1 MGNRL
6 HEIQH
11 KIKQSIGSAIEY
23 VLFEVQTKLIFTL
36 LILATIFWAS
46 YLPSL
51 KFNYDI
57 ESFFASGD
65 PEVEFYYNHI
75 KTFENENDYVL
86 LGIGNREGI
95 FHQNFLEKLE
105 ALTNELKQFP
115 GVKKVISPSNLYDV
129 IKGPLGSIKIPM
141 IHTKNPK
148 KYENDKK
155 RIYTSANYV
164 NSFFSSDANSVSLL
178 VNKVDKLSRKENDQL
193 LYAINTAITGYK
205 FDEFHVAGRIKT
217 QNYYVTHM
225 QEQMILFG
233 ILAIILFLGSLFLI
247 FKCIKY
253 VLLSFGAVLIS
264 QIWIFG
270 IIGWMGIPLD
280 LMLTILPTLIFVIGT
295 SGSIHLITRFRNEY
309 KLGVSKRAAIK
320 ASIIKTGMPNFL
332 NAFTTAIGFASL
344 AMIPVVTIQRFGV
357 FTALGILIS
366 FFIGL
371 LFIPTALKV
380 MGIEPSKNTLLKKE
394 ESRLSIIDFLVFRKS
409 KIIVGAF
416 ALVVTIGFYYSFSV
430 RINNHF
436 LDDLNKSSSLKQDLD
451 FFEQNFS
458 GIRPLEINISA
469 LNKSSILSYE
479 ALLEMDIVEKYIIN
493 EYKAGFIFS
502 PLSYIKRI
510 NKAIHGGNHNYYK
523 LPDSKS
529 NLNKVLKLSEKQRL
543 WKRFLPVI
551 TGDRV
556 TGRITGRTTD
566 EGSLIFAQRN
576 QKLQKFLNENTSILK
591 FSITG
596 AAQLMDNANTHI
608 AWNLMKG
615 IFLAIVITTLV
626 IGLFTQSW
634 KLAALSLI
642 PNVIPLLL
650 AAGFMGAV
658 GIPLKVS
665 TSLIFTIV
673 YGIAVDDTIHF
684 LNSFRLNRKVYDD
697 TRGAIKQTINEMWK
711 PMLFTSIVLFSGFM
725 IFLLSEFPSIA
736 AFGFLIG
743 GSLIIA
749 FLTDILLMPVLL
761 SKLFKNEISVIEGH
775 IPKIENQQN
784 TKTSKN
790 HIAKIKEDQ
799 SELIEKN
806 GTFKFQYS
814 GKRQRNSMNE
824 NSLGYGENMVLDK

>member
-6 HEIQH
+6 HEIQYN
-11 KIKQSIGSAIEY
+11 IKRSIGSAIEF
-23 VLFEVQTKLIFTL
+23 VLFEVQSKLIFAL
-36 LILATIFWAS
+36 LIIATIFWAS

-51 KFNYDI
+51 RFNYDI

-75 KTFENENDYVL
+75 KAFENENDYVL
-86 LGIGNREGI
+86 VGIRNREGI
-95 FHQNFLEKLE
+95 FHQNFLEKIE
-105 ALTNELKQFP
+105 ILTNELNQFP

-141 IHTKNPK
+141 IHTKNPG
-148 KYENDKK
+148 KYENDKR
-155 RIYTSANYV
+155 RIYASADYV

-178 VNKVDKLSRKENDQL
+178 VKIGDKLSRKENDQL
-193 LYAINTAITGYK
+193 LYAIDAAISYYE

-233 ILAIILFLGSLFLI
+233 ILAIALFLGSLFLI

-253 VLLSFGAVLIS
+253 VLLSFTAVLIS

-270 IIGWMGIPLD
+270 IIGWVGIPLD

-380 MGIEPSKNTLLKKE
+380 MGIEPSKNTVLKKE
-394 ESRLSIIDFLVFRKS
+394 ESRLNIIDFLVFRKS

-416 ALVVTIGFYYSFSV
+416 ALIVTIGFYYSFSV

-436 LDDLNKSSSLKQDLD
+436 LDDLDKSSSLKQDLD

-469 LNKSSILSYE
+469 VNKSSILSYE
-479 ALLEMDIVEKYIIN
+479 ALLEMDIVEKYIKQ

-502 PLSYIKRI
+502 PLSYIKRV
-510 NKAIHGGNHNYYK
+510 NRAIHGGNRNYYK
-523 LPDSKS
+523 LPDSQAK
-529 NLNKVLKLSEKQRL
+529 LNNVLKLAEKQRL

-551 TGDRV
+551 TEDKM

-576 QKLQKFLNENTSILK
+576 QKFQKYLNNNTRILK

-615 IFLAIVITTLV
+615 IFLATVISTLV
-626 IGLFTQSW
+626 IGLFTRSW

-650 AAGFMGAV
+650 ASGFMGAG
-658 GIPLKVS
+658 GIPLKVA

-684 LNSFRLNRKVYDD
+684 LNSFRLNRKVYAD
-697 TRGAIKQTINEMWK
+697 TRGAIKQTIIEMWK

-749 FLTDILLMPVLL
+749 FLTDILLLPILL
-761 SKLFKNEISVIEGH
+761 SKLFKTEISVIGGH
-775 IPKIENQQN
+775 IFKNRNLQN
-784 TKTSKN
+784 TNTSKN
-790 HIAKIKEDQ
+790 YIIKIKEDQ
-799 SELIEKN
+799 SELIKKN
-806 GTFKFQYS
+806 EAFEFQYS
-814 GKRQRNSMNE
+814 STRQKNTMKEKSLDSRE
-824 NSLGYGENMVLDK
+824 NIVLDK